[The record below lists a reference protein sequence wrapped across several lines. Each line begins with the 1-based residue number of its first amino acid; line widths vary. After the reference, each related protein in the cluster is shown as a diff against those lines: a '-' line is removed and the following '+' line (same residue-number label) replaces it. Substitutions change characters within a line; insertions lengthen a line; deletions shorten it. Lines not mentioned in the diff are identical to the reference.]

1 MNNEEQ
7 KQTQNILDLFK
18 DVPVIGTTPVD
29 PPKQKTSIML
39 YDDGLERRLYL
50 YFNGAWRYVVLT

>member
-1 MNNEEQ
+1 MNNEQQ
-7 KQTQNILDLFK
+7 KPNQNILDLFK

-39 YDDGLERRLYL
+39 YDDGSERRLYL

>member
-7 KQTQNILDLFK
+7 KPNQNILDLFK
-18 DVPVIGTTPVD
+18 DIPVINTEPVD

-39 YDDGLERRLYL
+39 YDDGLEQRLYL

>member
-7 KQTQNILDLFK
+7 KPNQNILDLFK

-39 YDDGLERRLYL
+39 YDDGSEQRLYL

>member
-7 KQTQNILDLFK
+7 KPNQNILDLFK
-18 DVPVIGTTPVD
+18 DIPVIGTTPVD

-50 YFNGAWRYVVLT
+50 YFNGTWRYVVLT

>member
-7 KQTQNILDLFK
+7 KSIQNILELFK
-18 DVPVIGTTPVD
+18 DVPVIGTKPVD

-39 YDDGLERRLYL
+39 YDDGSERRLYL

>member
-7 KQTQNILDLFK
+7 KPNQNILDLFK
-18 DVPVIGTTPVD
+18 DIPVIGTTPVD

-39 YDDGLERRLYL
+39 YDDGLEQRLYL
-50 YFNGAWRYVVLT
+50 YFNGAWRYVMLT

>member
-7 KQTQNILDLFK
+7 KPNQNILDLFK
-18 DVPVIGTTPVD
+18 DIPVINTEPVD

-39 YDDGLERRLYL
+39 YDDGSERRLYL

>member
-1 MNNEEQ
+1 MNEEQ
-7 KQTQNILDLFK
+7 KSNQNILDLFK
-18 DVPVIGTTPVD
+18 DIPVIGTTPVD

-39 YDDGLERRLYL
+39 YDVGGEQRLYL

>member
-7 KQTQNILDLFK
+7 KPIQNILDLFK

-39 YDDGLERRLYL
+39 YDDGSEQRLYL

>member
-7 KQTQNILDLFK
+7 KPNQNILDLFK
-18 DVPVIGTTPVD
+18 DVPVINTEPVD

-39 YDDGLERRLYL
+39 YDDGSARKLYL

>member
-7 KQTQNILDLFK
+7 KPNQNILDLFK
-18 DVPVIGTTPVD
+18 DIPVINTEPVD

-39 YDDGLERRLYL
+39 YDDGSEQRLYL

>member
-7 KQTQNILDLFK
+7 KPNQNILDLFK
-18 DVPVIGTTPVD
+18 DVRVIGTTPVD
-29 PPKQKTSIML
+29 HPKQKTSIML